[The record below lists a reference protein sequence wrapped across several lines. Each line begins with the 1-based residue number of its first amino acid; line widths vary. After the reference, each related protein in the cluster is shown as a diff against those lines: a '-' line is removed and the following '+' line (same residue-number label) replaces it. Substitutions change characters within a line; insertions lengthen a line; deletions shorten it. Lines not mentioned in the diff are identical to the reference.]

1 MHISVADAHGRL
13 SFLVGQLKK
22 GPVTITRRGKPVGVL
37 MTPEEYQQLS
47 KLRAYLEMIRLSQ
60 ELRESGVTAQE
71 LWQASRAELE
81 ART

>member
-13 SFLVGQLKK
+13 SFLVGQLKR

-47 KLRAYLEMIRLSQ
+47 KLRAYLEMVRLSQ
-60 ELRESGVTAQE
+60 ELRDSGITAHE
-71 LWQASRAELE
+71 VWEASRGELK
-81 ART
+81 ARA